1 MPFLVDEAIDYLVR
15 AKNDQRLPQSYL
27 VTGPIGSGKRELV
40 RRFFAELNQ
49 VKTAETHPDYHLVEP
64 ESKSRRILVEQIRQL
79 EEALQM
85 KSIGGNWK
93 FGVILDADR
102 MMVQASNAFLKTLEE
117 PPGRSILLLLTAIP
131 EALLETIR
139 SRCVQ
144 IPLRPAVP
152 SQPDKVTE
160 KLLAGMAET
169 LRRQPDTVAGALTV
183 ARLFQDQLALLRSDI
198 EAQHEQQL
206 GEQTEVYKQRT
217 DGRWLQREEERL
229 MVLTESR
236 YVGARSALIDHLIEW
251 IGEAI
256 RIRVGIHEGAPSGSG
271 AEIFAEQHSV
281 PQLLARYKS
290 LVELQ
295 ENLAR
300 NVQEALAVEV
310 AFIRAFGPEEDTV
323 PIRGQ
328 AGLSATPP

>member
-1 MPFLVDEAIDYLVR
+1 MPFLVNEAIGYLVR
-15 AKNDQRLPQSYL
+15 ANNDQRLPQSYL
-27 VTGPIGSGKRELV
+27 VTGPDGSGKRELV
-40 RRFFAELNQ
+40 RRLFTELNQ
-49 VKTAETHPDYHLVEP
+49 VETAETHPDYHLVEP

-85 KSIGGNWK
+85 KSIGGHWK
-93 FGVILDADR
+93 FGVIVDADR
-102 MMVQASNAFLKTLEE
+102 MMAQASNAFLKTLEE
-117 PPGRSILLLLTAIP
+117 PPARSILLLLTAIP

-144 IPLRPAVP
+144 IPLRPAAP
-152 SQPDKVTE
+152 PQSDKATE
-160 KLLAGMAET
+160 NLLAGMAET
-169 LRRQPDTVAGALTV
+169 LRRQSDTVAAALTV
-183 ARLFQDQLALLRSDI
+183 ARLFQDQLALLRSEI

-206 GEQTEVYKQRT
+206 SEHTEAYKQRT

-236 YVGARSALIDHLIEW
+236 YVRARTALIDELIEW
-251 IGEAI
+251 MAEAI
-256 RIRVGIHEGAPSGSG
+256 RLRAGIREGAPGRSG
-271 AEIFAEQHSV
+271 AEKFAEQHSV

-290 LVELQ
+290 LVDLQ

-310 AFIRAFGPEEDTV
+310 AFIRAFGPEENTV
-323 PIRGQ
+323 S
-328 AGLSATPP
+328 L